1 MTTLRL
7 PTRRLGWALILTF
20 VVALVGLF
28 LGSQLTLAQTRK
40 ADTIVAC
47 VRDGVGLVKIVEK
60 GESCPTNWTLTNW
73 NIQGPSGPLGPK
85 GAAGDRGPWGP
96 KAMKAI
102 KGLPG
107 LSRGLYSTNSGSY
120 TGTSTASP
128 ASRLTDR
135 SVQWG
140 LSSVALTLGQRL
152 SAFLLSPTRWIL
164 AQNTESF

>member
-28 LGSQLTLAQTRK
+28 LGSQLTLAQTGK

-73 NIQGPSGPLGPK
+73 NIQGPSGPPGPK
-85 GAAGDRGPWGP
+85 GAVGDQGDRGPVG
-96 KAMKAI
+96 AE
-102 KGLPG
+102 GNQG
-107 LSRGLYSTNSGSY
+107 DRGDPSEDVW
-120 TGTSTASP
+120 A
-128 ASRLTDR
+128 
-135 SVQWG
+135 
-140 LSSVALTLGQRL
+140 GQECR
-152 SAFLLSPTRWIL
+152 A
-164 AQNTESF
+164 AD